1 MILTLWLLA
10 CTDPQ
15 LAPLAKAA
23 AASDEGILA
32 FEKGDFATAEAAFA
46 RARALDPNSPALV
59 LWQARSV
66 AATGRFPE
74 AEALVSE
81 VLAENPKSGLAWYNR
96 ASYRSRQGHH
106 AAAAD
111 DLRRALALG
120 ASSALQA
127 AIDPDFAGVLQN
139 PAYVGILPTA
149 PVLVATKGP
158 VGSVFVGSELELEL
172 SVASAPGL
180 HFSVNRR
187 GEDAGCVVLRSI
199 VEERRVGIDAE
210 VRVLRLR
217 LRAVAPC
224 DTELGPFKVV
234 VTAPAKTV
242 VEAPSV
248 AVRVEAPT
256 SFVGAAVAPLSTT
269 IFVPFEFAPTADE
282 WSVGRAGERVFALGR
297 PDIKPLAG
305 GLSPDVD
312 LELREESSTRAAGGY
327 WISGPTEVVAGDFR
341 RSVP

>member
-1 MILTLWLLA
+1 MILQLLMFG
-10 CTDPQ
+10 CSDPQ
-15 LAPLAKAA
+15 LAPLANAA
-23 AASDEGILA
+23 DASDKGIAA
-32 FEKGDFATAEAAFA
+32 FERGDFSKAEADFV
-46 RARALDPNSPALV
+46 RARVHDPNSPALV
-59 LWQARSV
+59 LWQARAV
-66 AATGRFPE
+66 ASAGRLPE

-81 VLAENPKSGLAWYNR
+81 VLAQNPKAGLAWYNR

-127 AIDPDFAGVLQN
+127 AVDPDFAGVLQN
-139 PAYVGILPTA
+139 PAYNGILPAT
-149 PVLVATKGP
+149 PVLVASKGP
-158 VGSVFVGSELELEL
+158 VGSVFVGSDTELEL

-187 GEDAGCVVLRSI
+187 GEDAGCLVLRSI

-224 DTELGPFKVV
+224 GTLVGPFEVV
-234 VTAPAKTV
+234 VTAPAQTTIEAPAV
-242 VEAPSV
+242 PVHVEAP
-248 AVRVEAPT
+248 A
-256 SFVGAAVAPLSTT
+256 SFVGTAVAPLSNT
-269 IFVPFEFAPTADE
+269 IFVPFEFAPAADE
-282 WSVGRAGERVFALGR
+282 WSVGREGERVFALGR

-305 GLSPDVD
+305 GVSPDVE

-327 WISGPTEVVAGDFR
+327 WISGPTEVVAGAFR
-341 RSVP
+341 KSVP